1 MKIIAWIIRLCI
13 FIFLLLL
20 AIDNS
25 QPLTLIMPL
34 QIPNY
39 TAPTIV
45 ILLIAFVIGIVFG
58 LFALLPSLLS
68 AKSAKKKKKKII
80 DKTMNL
86 ANSGNSTDDNL
97 EKIENKK

>member
-1 MKIIAWIIRLCI
+1 
-13 FIFLLLL
+13 
-20 AIDNS
+20 
-25 QPLTLIMPL
+25 MPL

-68 AKSAKKKKKKII
+68 AKSANRKLQKII